1 MDLRKVSH
9 FLRKIRGIPY
19 CGAVIVA
26 AGNASRMEGI
36 DKILAPL
43 EGIPV
48 IQRTARAFQDCA
60 VIREVVI
67 VTREDRILP
76 VKQLCAGMDKVTA
89 VIAGG
94 SSRQDSVAMGLAA
107 LDGRVELAAIQDGAR
122 PLVTPDLI
130 ERVVFAAQRYGGA
143 VPAIP
148 LKDTVKLGKKGLVMT
163 TPDRKRLYAVQT
175 PQVFDYDLL
184 RGALEQA
191 KKDGAA
197 VTDDSSAVER
207 LGLAVKLV
215 KGDERNLKIT
225 TPMDLEIA
233 KLYLEDT
240 P

>member
-9 FLRKIRGIPY
+9 FLRKVRGIPY

-48 IQRTARAFQDCA
+48 IQRTAQAFQDCA

-94 SSRQDSVAMGLAA
+94 SSRQDSVAMGLA
-107 LDGRVELAAIQDGAR
+107 ELAAIQDGAR

-148 LKDTVKLGKKGLVMT
+148 LKDTVKLGKKDLVMT

-184 RGALEQA
+184 RGGLEQA

>member
-1 MDLRKVSH
+1 
-9 FLRKIRGIPY
+9 
-19 CGAVIVA
+19 
-26 AGNASRMEGI
+26 
-36 DKILAPL
+36 
-43 EGIPV
+43 
-48 IQRTARAFQDCA
+48 
-60 VIREVVI
+60 
-67 VTREDRILP
+67 
-76 VKQLCAGMDKVTA
+76 
-89 VIAGG
+89 
-94 SSRQDSVAMGLAA
+94 
-107 LDGRVELAAIQDGAR
+107 
-122 PLVTPDLI
+122 
-130 ERVVFAAQRYGGA
+130 
-143 VPAIP
+143 
-148 LKDTVKLGKKGLVMT
+148 MT

>member
-9 FLRKIRGIPY
+9 FLRKVRGIPY

-48 IQRTARAFQDCA
+48 IQRTAQAFQDCA
-60 VIREVVI
+60 VIREIVI

-148 LKDTVKLGKKGLVMT
+148 LKDTV
-163 TPDRKRLYAVQT
+163 
-175 PQVFDYDLL
+175 
-184 RGALEQA
+184 
-191 KKDGAA
+191 
-197 VTDDSSAVER
+197 
-207 LGLAVKLV
+207 
-215 KGDERNLKIT
+215 
-225 TPMDLEIA
+225 
-233 KLYLEDT
+233 
-240 P
+240 

>member
-1 MDLRKVSH
+1 MKITQLTRQARKA
-9 FLRKIRGIPY
+9 LPLKK

-48 IQRTARAFQDCA
+48 IQRTAQAFQDCA
-60 VIREVVI
+60 VIREIVI

-76 VKQLCAGMDKVTA
+76 VKQFCAGMDKVTA

-94 SSRQDSVAMGLAA
+94 NSRQDSVALGLAA

-148 LKDTVKLGKKGLVMT
+148 LKDTVKLGKKDLVMT

-184 RGALEQA
+184 RGGLEQA

>member
-9 FLRKIRGIPY
+9 FLRKVRGIPY

-48 IQRTARAFQDCA
+48 IQRTAQAFQDCA

-107 LDGRVELAAIQDGAR
+107 LLTYGDSICAALNIAL
-122 PLVTPDLI
+122 PLS

-148 LKDTVKLGKKGLVMT
+148 LKDTVKLGKKDLVMT

>member
-9 FLRKIRGIPY
+9 FLRKIRGVPY

-48 IQRTARAFQDCA
+48 IQRTAQAFQDCA

-94 SSRQDSVAMGLAA
+94 SSRQDSVAMGLGGP
-107 LDGRVELAAIQDGAR
+107 GRTGR
-122 PLVTPDLI
+122 T
-130 ERVVFAAQRYGGA
+130 GGHSGWGQA
-143 VPAIP
+143 PGHAGPHRAGGVCRPAIWWGRP
-148 LKDTVKLGKKGLVMT
+148 GHSPEGHGKARKKGPGHDHPGPETALRR
-163 TPDRKRLYAVQT
+163 PD
-175 PQVFDYDLL
+175 PP
-184 RGALEQA
+184 
-191 KKDGAA
+191 
-197 VTDDSSAVER
+197 
-207 LGLAVKLV
+207 GL
-215 KGDERNLKIT
+215 
-225 TPMDLEIA
+225 
-233 KLYLEDT
+233 
-240 P
+240 